1 MIVLYNIFQL
11 LVLLIAWPALLVA
24 LLAKPKYRQSVP
36 RRLGFGLQK
45 LLKPARFKQKS
56 VWIHAL
62 SVGEVASARP
72 LVTGL
77 RKEFPEVRIIFS
89 VSTRT
94 GLKMATQHFTTL
106 VDRVIPSPLDFKP
119 TVDWYIRLIHP
130 DLFVLVETDFWPN
143 LLHALRREKIPAI
156 LVNGRISD
164 TSLSS
169 YRRVAFFFKP
179 LFQSFSHL
187 CMQTESDRKNMEIF
201 EVSPELV
208 HCLGNLKFDTPTRNR
223 ISANELSKFIPSPSR
238 IFLAG
243 STHEGE
249 EDIILSVYGILKK
262 RFSDLF
268 LIIAPRDPE
277 RRLEISRMAT
287 ARNVSWSYRS
297 EQQNRTRTQDLL
309 ILDTLGELPDVYALA
324 DIAFVGGS
332 LVNEGGHNPIEPAAA
347 GIPVLFGPHMEDF
360 AEISQDLLQIGGAAL
375 VNNQSALQ
383 QTLESL
389 LLSDS
394 QRKKMGQQA
403 QACIARQRGVVSR
416 HLEIFRAYL

>member
-1 MIVLYNIFQL
+1 
-11 LVLLIAWPALLVA
+11 
-24 LLAKPKYRQSVP
+24 
-36 RRLGFGLQK
+36 
-45 LLKPARFKQKS
+45 
-56 VWIHAL
+56 
-62 SVGEVASARP
+62 
-72 LVTGL
+72 
-77 RKEFPEVRIIFS
+77 
-89 VSTRT
+89 
-94 GLKMATQHFTTL
+94 
-106 VDRVIPSPLDFKP
+106 
-119 TVDWYIRLIHP
+119 
-130 DLFVLVETDFWPN
+130 
-143 LLHALRREKIPAI
+143 
-156 LVNGRISD
+156 
-164 TSLSS
+164 
-169 YRRVAFFFKP
+169 
-179 LFQSFSHL
+179 
-187 CMQTESDRKNMEIF
+187 MQTESDRKNMEIF

>member
-1 MIVLYNIFQL
+1 MIVFYNIFQL

-24 LLAKPKYRQSVP
+24 ILAKPKYRQSVP
-36 RRLGFGLQK
+36 SRLGFGLQR
-45 LLKPARFKQKS
+45 LLKPARFKQKT

-77 RKEFPEVRIIFS
+77 RKDFPEVRIIFS

-94 GLKMATQHFTTL
+94 GLKMAIEHFTTL
-106 VDRVIPSPLDFKP
+106 VDRVIPSPLDLKP
-119 TVDWYIRLIHP
+119 TVDRYIRLIHP

-143 LLHALRREKIPAI
+143 LLHALRRDKIPAI

-169 YRRVAFFFKP
+169 YRRLAFFFKP

-201 EVSPELV
+201 EVNPELV

-223 ISANELSKFIPSPSR
+223 ISALNDLSKSIPSPSR

-249 EDIILSVYGILKK
+249 EDIILCVYGILKK

-297 EQQNRTRTQDLL
+297 EQNRTQTQDLL
-309 ILDTLGELPDVYALA
+309 ILDTMGELPDVYAFA

-332 LVNEGGHNPIEPAAA
+332 LVKEGGHNPIEPAVA

-360 AEISQDLLQIGGAAL
+360 AEVSRDLLQTGGAAL

-394 QRKKMGQQA
+394 QREKMGQQA

-416 HLEIFRAYL
+416 HLEIIRAYL

>member
-1 MIVLYNIFQL
+1 MIVFYNIFQL

-24 LLAKPKYRQSVP
+24 ILVKPKYRQGIP

-45 LLKPARFKQKS
+45 LLKPARFNQKT

-62 SVGEVASARP
+62 SVGEVGSARP

-89 VSTRT
+89 VSTIT
-94 GLKMATQHFTTL
+94 GLKMAIEHFTAL
-106 VDRVIPSPLDFKP
+106 VDRVVPSPLDLKP
-119 TVDWYIRLIHP
+119 TVDRYVRLIHP
-130 DLFVLVETDFWPN
+130 DLFILVETDFWPN
-143 LLHALRREKIPAI
+143 LLHALHRRKIPAI

-164 TSLSS
+164 KSMSS
-169 YRRVAFFFKP
+169 YKRLAFFFKP
-179 LFQSFSHL
+179 LFQSFNHL
-187 CMQTESDRKNMEIF
+187 CMQTESDRKNMEKF
-201 EVSPELV
+201 EVNREIV
-208 HCLGNLKFDTPTRNR
+208 HCLGNLKFDTVATNP
-223 ISANELSKFIPSPSR
+223 ISALHELSQCIPSSSR

-249 EDIILSVYGILKK
+249 EDIILWVYGILKK
-262 RFSDLF
+262 SFSDLF

-297 EQQNRTRTQDLL
+297 ELNRIPPQDLL
-309 ILDTLGELPDVYALA
+309 ILDTMGELPDVYALA
-324 DIAFVGGS
+324 DVAFVGGS
-332 LVNEGGHNPIEPAAA
+332 LVKEGGHNPIEPAAA

-360 AEISQDLLQIGGAAL
+360 AEISRDLLQGGGAAV
-375 VNNQSALQ
+375 VNNQTSLQ

-389 LLSDS
+389 FSSDE
-394 QRKKMGQQA
+394 QRIKMGQLA
-403 QACIARQRGVVSR
+403 QSCIARQRGVVAR
-416 HLEIFRAYL
+416 HLEIIRAYL